1 MQVRKIQSA
10 ELKTAIERFLAEF
23 AAFETYFVRMV
34 LRSFSNDA
42 SFVERTE
49 ALLDLE
55 ARLNLLKRMAFVRHL
70 ETRLIAEL
78 DGVKLWAAR
87 LRDKRDELS
96 RNRVLTGSEGG
107 KPPAADAQRVEG
119 DSVRASANIGRAE
132 LIKAWKPTIA
142 EIDECSNRTTR
153 LQAILRSIA
162 EEVGGRHLVAG
173 NF

>member
-1 MQVRKIQSA
+1 VRKTQSA

-42 SFVERTE
+42 LFVERTE

-55 ARLNLLKRMAFVRHL
+55 ARLNLLERMAFVRHL

-96 RNRVLTGSEGG
+96 RNRVLTGSGG